1 MINNRGFEPLAISA
15 TTRGLHGHICNPAAD
30 IHGQSLLVLEQ
41 PYVKEYCLLN
51 SPKPKEWI
59 NCSVKNLRILTSLAV
74 FVKLQKHPNKRFNAS
89 LYVSIVSIRDCH
101 NSPNQMHFTVIRLPG
116 TVLKLDALACSKH
129 LDRQTSA
136 TFLMI
141 RNSARRSRTDM
152 QL

>member
-1 MINNRGFEPLAISA
+1 MPSSQMINNRGFEPLAISA

-101 NSPNQMHFTVIRLPG
+101 KLFHQFGKSSLLVDSLHQSPLGAFGIR
-116 TVLKLDALACSKH
+116 
-129 LDRQTSA
+129 
-136 TFLMI
+136 
-141 RNSARRSRTDM
+141 
-152 QL
+152 